1 MVSFAADEH
10 DFSMAA
16 GPMSATEPVASIEEE
31 GSAQTPGKA
40 PT

>member
-16 GPMSATEPVASIEEE
+16 GPMSATEPVASIDEE
-31 GSAQTPGKA
+31 G
-40 PT
+40 